1 MEDKRTDRRL
11 RFQTFGILYI
21 NGWEAKTTPF
31 VRNFLPYVVKVTLH
45 DTMYIILLYQRDGG
59 KQGSA
64 EVSLKSI
71 HCSLF
76 SRRSPLN
83 IYIIPS
89 GTK

>member
-21 NGWEAKTTPF
+21 NDWEAKTTPS

-45 DTMYIILLYQRDGG
+45 DTIYIILLRPRDSS

-71 HCSLF
+71 RYSLF
-76 SRRSPLN
+76 SNSRR
-83 IYIIPS
+83 
-89 GTK
+89 